1 MSIPGTV
8 HENMDSLEQIEPD
21 NRGDDD
27 GIAPDV
33 ESVAMTRPGSH
44 ISLEGVDHGDEEE
57 EVRKR

>member
-21 NRGDDD
+21 NRGHD

-33 ESVAMTRPGSH
+33 ESVATTRPGSH
-44 ISLEGVDHGDEEE
+44 VSLEDVDPSGEE